1 MAKRLIPFSDYTVD
15 TALNTVVIK
24 GNIQKEKLLLITD
37 ITSGKTIYQFNDPN
51 LGATL
56 VYDKQQEETVL
67 TPTYDMTN
75 DALVLDTNNFQ
86 IFVDH
91 QATEF
96 EPTKS
101 LLDAVGKLRVS
112 MPENLIDTDFEYGL
126 QSSKWETIQSVN
138 NIPSVYS
145 YTGDLP
151 VEGLVSVDALSGS
164 KQVKVTTNIP
174 HGLSLGD
181 PISVQGVT
189 LFQSEGYFIISG
201 VPDALTFFYEL
212 DVEAND
218 TGDISGSYTTIIPAK
233 FYQGSALLLND
244 EFGAQTNGQDPS
256 TISVTTDQTHGF
268 AEGTKVYLRNTVGP
282 KELVI
287 TDPTATAADDRPTV
301 DTESFFQTTTTVDA
315 LASTGR
321 GSYKEPVIVTYD
333 WQPVYHKYLSPS
345 DIDTVTD
352 QITWPAHGFN
362 DRYCLLFS
370 TPVRG
375 DSDGGMSDGSVYY
388 VHVID
393 DDTITLSSNYETPT
407 SNVVSLS
414 PLLNTYGAARLGL
427 VYKVEASSGTTRT
440 TAYRQRAQAS
450 YSSSYYLGY
459 VNTSGSYY
467 NISLGNVSNYGGDVN
482 NINSVYIT
490 RVYGTGDLNYGSE
503 YVNFYRVGQNFKGLG
518 TGFNYMG
525 RYYRNNNY
533 FNWDMTSSVF
543 QSGSTVYLRMYIGES
558 SATAYHYPTYYY
570 TVNYASAGGTDHSG
584 SDLLSSEFGLGQ
596 SAGQALVAFQGR
608 TPGSYSSS
616 ADAYSYLTN
625 QRTNGRYTN
634 TRIQYPGT
642 TVSSAPLN
650 GDFVTTYNDSGTTN
664 YGNGSEI
671 FYAFAQTLDTE
682 ANTFYIQDHGVKE
695 GDTVVVNIAA
705 TNYNNG
711 ERFVYSD
718 SLGAETTLNQQN
730 FETTASVI
738 NKDVFKLTLN
748 EAPNTDDILNF
759 AQNFE
764 LSIRT
769 DNELY
774 NTIYVPNHKITSLTN
789 ATYLTPGYWNGG
801 PFYVN
806 GTSGGVTGYYYPL
819 YLSQTDANAAD
830 TTTGTSHLH
839 NFDEYPSTSFYMP
852 DDDINHGMVNAPTD
866 IPEFVGSYNRYSIT
880 ADTGTTNFVFN
891 GQDLPTNSAE
901 PEIILYRGSTY
912 YFDCSTGAQ
921 PFYIKT
927 AISAGTAD
935 QQTTGV
941 TNNGSTSGIVTF
953 SVPQNAPDTL
963 YYCGSDIA
971 YSGTFNVQNA
981 TAPIGGLTNNFSYT
995 LERVNDSRLRIA
1007 NLVTSSNTATTDI
1020 GESNNNT
1027 ISYDI
1032 DVETILGI
1040 TDPST
1045 ATITK
1050 IEYRGDFGSE
1060 RNREEYVTLTFP
1072 DGDNFLIGA
1081 TGGADTDQWLT
1092 ESSFSS
1098 KDVSALLE
1106 PKTSLGGNIG
1116 FTVTAD
1122 PTSDVNFGQYLP
1134 NGDYWQIRFS
1144 ISGQAG
1150 GIVLENTAAGL
1161 QTFSVPSVVGSYDGI
1176 YTINSVTG
1184 SNSFNIDSSFQV
1196 PERTYPFN
1204 VSAVDTLDYSI
1215 DLGVQHNLRTGE
1227 KITYGNK
1234 GNPNIMSDDVVDD
1247 LHVIAVDG
1255 TKIKLASS
1263 KISAENNSAITLSQ
1277 TSGQHEFR
1285 SSNVIKNVNGSG
1297 FVSGTSGAYELTG
1310 TGTNF
1315 LTSFKTFDKIYV
1327 TVDGFVQAFTVD
1339 KITTDSNMTLFDPLP
1354 ANFTDVNYYYSSELN
1369 LRPDGFSLHLPFDGG
1384 VNITAGTSPGSKIVR
1399 QSRKYFRYQSGKG
1412 IQNSFAINFN
1422 PPRVVKEVIR
1432 ADGAIASVKT
1442 QEVHNLKVGDPIEV
1456 QDAEVSIGE
1465 NTYNGRFTVS
1475 TVVDPFEFEYVMDGT
1490 PEQLKAEGYPKY
1502 LRQTWNDSYIRAGMY
1517 DDQNGF
1523 FMEYDGSNLYMVRRS
1538 STLQLSGV
1546 VAVNRSSQ
1554 IVTGTGTS
1562 FTTQLKAGDNVVL
1575 RGQSYRITQVA
1586 SDNRIIVQPAYRG
1599 VSAKNV
1605 KLTKTV
1611 DTRTPQ
1617 TEWNIDKCDGT
1628 GRSGFVLD
1636 LTKIQ
1641 MAYADYSWYGAGK
1654 IRYGFKDQNGEVV
1667 YVHEYKHNNR
1677 LGESYFRSG
1686 NLPGRYE
1693 IENGPQANAA
1703 PTLFHF
1709 GTSIIMDG
1717 TFDDDKAY
1725 LFTGNS
1731 APFAYTNGTSDT
1743 FTQAASNSTFE
1754 VITLDGKRVFVYA
1767 IPCAESDLA
1776 KVATGIQIQD
1786 SGNNFLPE
1794 GTYVTQVKKDGANSV
1809 VYTSYPALQTQPS
1822 GTTYPDIPASTTIQ
1836 TGEVT
1841 AVDLTQPLPL
1851 VSIRLAPSVDSS
1863 LTGAV
1868 GEREIINRMQMA
1880 LKEAGVTTN
1889 QDVEIFLILNALPN
1903 RLVFSKVDSPSLSE
1917 IIKHKAGDTLLG
1929 GTTVYSLKQSAGSI
1943 SIDLN
1948 NLIELGNSILG
1959 GDGVFPAG
1967 PDFLTLAVQPQ
1978 DTTNTNGAN
1987 PFFVS
1992 GKLSWSESQA

>member
-1 MAKRLIPFSDYTVD
+1 MAKKLVPFSDYTVD
-15 TALNTVVIK
+15 KAFNQINIK
-24 GNIQKEKLLLITD
+24 GNVHKEKILLITNV
-37 ITSGKTIYQFNDPN
+37 TAGKTIYQFNDPALSGTVIYN
-51 LGATL
+51 AET
-56 VYDKQQEETVL
+56 EET
-67 TPTYDMTN
+67 TISTAYDMST
-75 DALVLDTNNFQ
+75 DADIQNSDNFQ
-86 IFVDH
+86 IFLDISA
-91 QATEF
+91 QPF

-151 VEGLVSVDALSGS
+151 VEDVTSVEALTGS
-164 KQVKVTTNIP
+164 KQIKVSTAIP

-189 LFQSEGYFIISG
+189 QFQSEGYFIISG

-212 DVEAND
+212 DVEATE

-233 FYQGSALLLND
+233 FYQGSALVLSD
-244 EFGAQTNGQDPS
+244 ELGAQTNAQDPS

-268 AEGTKVYLRNTVGP
+268 AEGTKVYLRNSVGP
-282 KELVI
+282 KELI
-287 TDPTATAADDRPTV
+287 IEDPTVTAPDDRPTV
-301 DTESFFQTTTTVDA
+301 DTDSFFQTTTTVDA
-315 LASTGR
+315 LTSTGR
-321 GSYKEPVIVTYD
+321 GSYKDQRIITYD
-333 WQPVYHKYLSPS
+333 WQPVYHKYLANS
-345 DIDTVTD
+345 DIDPATD
-352 QITWPAHGFN
+352 QITWVGHGLE

-375 DSDGGMSDGSVYY
+375 EGDGGMQDGTVYY
-388 VHVID
+388 VNVID
-393 DDTITLSSNYETPT
+393 DDTIKLSTNYETPT
-407 SNVVSLS
+407 GNHVDLTT
-414 PLLNTYGAARLGL
+414 LANTWGAARLGL
-427 VYKVEASSGTTRT
+427 VYKIESSSGFNRITSYRTR
-440 TAYRQRAQAS
+440 AVQSRNGSQ
-450 YSSSYYLGY
+450 YLGY
-459 VNTSGSYY
+459 QNTSGSYRTLT
-467 NISLGNVSNYGGDVN
+467 IGNVSNFGGDIN
-482 NINSVYIT
+482 NITSMNIYRI
-490 RVYGTGDLNYGSE
+490 YGSGDLNRGNE
-503 YVNFYRVGQNFKGLG
+503 YVNFYINQTNFTGGG
-518 TGFNYMG
+518 TGLRYFG
-525 RYYRNNNY
+525 RYYSSNNY
-533 FNWDMTSSVF
+533 YNWDVTNGLY
-543 QSGSTVYLRMYIGES
+543 QSGSTVYLQIYISES
-558 SATAYHYPTYYY
+558 GATSYHYPTYYW
-570 TVNYASAGGTDHSG
+570 TVQYSAAGSTAYSG
-584 SDLLSSEFGLGQ
+584 SDLVSSEFGLGQ
-596 SAGQALVAFQGR
+596 SAGQAVVAFQGR

-616 ADAYSYLTN
+616 ADAFSYLTN

-642 TVSSAPLN
+642 TVTAGALN
-650 GDFVTTYNDSGTTN
+650 GQFTTTYNDSGNTQ

-671 FYAFAQTLDTE
+671 FYAFAQSLDTE
-682 ANTFYIQDHGVKE
+682 ANTMYIQDHGVKE
-695 GDTVVVNIAA
+695 GDTVVVNIDS
-705 TNYNNG
+705 TNYNAG
-711 ERFVYSD
+711 ERFKFSD
-718 SLGAETTLNQQN
+718 SLGASVTLNQQN
-730 FETTASVI
+730 FETTATVI
-738 NKDVFKLTLN
+738 NKDIFRLTLN
-748 EAPNTDDILNF
+748 ESPNTDDILEF

-769 DNELY
+769 ENELY
-774 NTIYVPNHKITSLTN
+774 NTVYVPNHKITSLTN
-789 ATYLTPGYWNGG
+789 ATYYTPGYWAPG
-801 PFYVN
+801 PFYVW
-806 GTSGGVTGYYYPL
+806 GTSGGASGYYYPL
-819 YLSQTDANAAD
+819 YLNQADAEAIDGSGQA
-830 TTTGTSHLH
+830 HLH
-839 NFDEYPSTSFYMP
+839 TFDEYPNTNFYMP
-852 DDDINHGMVNAPTD
+852 NDNMNHAAVAAPTEF
-866 IPEFVGSYNRYSIT
+866 PEWVGAYNRYSVGV
-880 ADTGTTNFVFN
+880 DTGASDFIFN
-891 GQDLPTNSAE
+891 GQDLPTNTAE
-901 PEIILYRGSTY
+901 PTITLYRGSTY
-912 YFDCSTGAQ
+912 YFSCSTSTQ

-927 AISAGTAD
+927 GITAGTAD
-935 QQTTGV
+935 QWTTGV
-941 TNNGSTSGIVTF
+941 SNNGTTSGILAF
-953 SVPQNAPDTL
+953 AVPQNAPDTL
-963 YYCGSDIA
+963 YYCGSDTG
-971 YSGTFNVQNA
+971 YSGELTIKDA
-981 TAPIGGLTNNFSYT
+981 TAVVGGLINNKQYT

-1007 NLVTSSNTATTDI
+1007 NLITASNTATTEF

-1027 ISYDI
+1027 STYDI

-1040 TDPST
+1040 ADPST

-1060 RNREEYVTLTFP
+1060 RNREEYVTLSFP

-1081 TGGADTDQWLT
+1081 TGGADTDQWIT
-1092 ESSFSS
+1092 ETTFSS

-1106 PKTSLGGNIG
+1106 AKASLSNNIG
-1116 FTVTAD
+1116 FSITAD
-1122 PTSDVNFGQYLP
+1122 PTSDINTGRYIP
-1134 NGDYWQIRFS
+1134 GGNWWEIRLS

-1150 GIVLENTAAGL
+1150 GIVLQNNASGL
-1161 QTFSVPSVVGSYDGI
+1161 QTFSVPSVIGSYDGI
-1176 YTINSVTG
+1176 YTIDSITG
-1184 SNSFNIDSSFQV
+1184 SNSFDINSSFQV
-1196 PERTYPFN
+1196 PERQYAFPVTSIN
-1204 VSAVDTLDYSI
+1204 TLDYTI
-1215 DLGVQHNLRTGE
+1215 DLGEAHNLHTGE
-1227 KITYGNK
+1227 KIIYGNR
-1234 GNPNIMSDDVVDD
+1234 GNANIMADELVDD
-1247 LHVIAVDG
+1247 IYVIAVDA
-1255 TKIKLASS
+1255 TTIRLASS
-1263 KISAENNSAITLSQ
+1263 KISAENNSAITLTQ
-1277 TSGQHEFR
+1277 TTGEHEFR
-1285 SSNVIKNVNGSG
+1285 SANVIKNIPGTG
-1297 FVSGTSGAYELTG
+1297 FVSGLSGDNEITG
-1310 TGTNF
+1310 TGTKF
-1315 LTSFKTFDKIYV
+1315 LSTFKTFDKIYV
-1327 TVDGFVQAFTVD
+1327 IVNNYIQAFTVD

-1354 ANFTDVNYYYSSELN
+1354 ANFTDVDYFYSTELN

-1432 ADGAIASVKT
+1432 ADGTTASVKT
-1442 QEVHNLKVGDPIEV
+1442 QEVHNMKVGDPIEV

-1475 TVVDPFEFEYVMDGT
+1475 AIIDPFEFEYEMT
-1490 PEQLKAEGYPKY
+1490 SAPEQPKAEGYPKY
-1502 LRQTWNDSYIRAGMY
+1502 LRQTWNDSYIRAGMF

-1523 FMEYDGSNLYMVRRS
+1523 YMEYDGSDLYMVRRS

-1554 IVTGTGTS
+1554 VVTGTGTS
-1562 FTTQLKAGDNVVL
+1562 FTTQLKVGDKVVL
-1575 RGQSYRITQVA
+1575 RGQSYQITQVA
-1586 SDNRIIVQPAYRG
+1586 SDNRIIVNPAYRG

-1611 DTRTPQ
+1611 DTRVPQ
-1617 TEWNIDKCDGT
+1617 HEWNIDVCDG
-1628 GRSGFVLD
+1628 SGQSGYVLD
-1636 LTKIQ
+1636 VTKIQ

-1667 YVHEYKHNNR
+1667 YVHEFKHNNR

-1693 IENGPQANAA
+1693 IENGAQANAA

-1725 LFTGNS
+1725 LSTGNS

-1743 FTQAASNSTFE
+1743 FTQAAANSTFE

-1767 IPCAESDLA
+1767 IPCAEADLA

-1786 SGNNFLPE
+1786 SGNNYLPE
-1794 GTYVTQVKKDGANSV
+1794 GTYVTQVKKDGANSI

-1822 GTTYPDIPASTTIQ
+1822 GTLYPDIPSSTTIQ

-1841 AVDLTQPLPL
+1841 PVDLTQPLPL

-1889 QDVEIFLILNALPN
+1889 QDVEIFLILNAIPN
-1903 RLVFSKVDSPSLSE
+1903 RLVFNKVDSPSLSE
-1917 IIKHKAGDTLLG
+1917 IIRHKAGDTLLG

-1943 SIDLN
+1943 GIDLD

-1959 GDGVFPAG
+1959 GDGIFPAG